1 MRVKFQDV
9 ECFREYEY
17 DYVDDADG
25 GATSNIGFT
34 MWNPPS
40 LDTIKKEEEK
50 PKLKNKPAVADDY
63 TDRLAAEL
71 GLRSMKNQSRGSVEE
86 IDLSYFDY
94 FDNVDTN
101 ISPALGEELNK
112 NNTSLLNLSSQN
124 ETAVEVKTL
133 NHSAIHLRNTSYSEN
148 TTYMWNS
155 GAALTSDNSSVH
167 DATNTS
173 VSATVSPKS
182 NSASANN
189 SASDTEN
196 TSVRNTREI
205 LLAGNASTETSNLD
219 LPLKG
224 SSTPNVMSTGQSKE
238 AYVDATLAED
248 SVEQLTRGDV
258 FLYFPPSSNESA
270 ATFHNRNLTS
280 SQSETVS
287 PLNKNDSPISTADR
301 NYSLNVAT
309 SSLEKVTD
317 IWLEPPN
324 VTANIA
330 TSSSSAEINWDS
342 EEDATALLAQ
352 GDDTLVVKGG
362 STLASSNESATTF
375 QNTSENTI
383 PPFSKKGDKE
393 DNQTEVDSQYRNST
407 SSQLETVSPPN
418 KNVTA
423 NRATS
428 NSSAEVSWDSDEDA
442 TALPTQGNETS
453 VVKGPSDE
461 NPVSAVSGVSLVSDE
476 LMSSSQELGTSD
488 SVEEVVIYLKENKTN
503 PIKTT
508 SVKVPMHNWTYEGT
522 HQTETMEIPDYLLKY
537 LGKEIPRL
545 VSKPKRT
552 KKVHL
557 RHWPG
562 KGQGMKTKRRKEYKP
577 QPISSLPF
585 SPRGFHPVMTPR
597 GSRPTSVQPVSDEA
611 ELVNTPLVI
620 GVPRPDFSDYELY
633 VPGDDPEHLAQDDQ
647 NVNANEYE
655 YVGYNDPYSSHE
667 DVKNFHLDEKTQYF
681 MKMSGPNTQ
690 VYFIAAEEVEWDYGG
705 YGRK

>member
-17 DYVDDADG
+17 DFVDDADG
-25 GATSNIGFT
+25 GATSNIGYT

-50 PKLKNKPAVADDY
+50 PKPKYKPAEADDY
-63 TDRLAAEL
+63 TDQLAAEL

-94 FDNVDTN
+94 VDRVDTN
-101 ISPALGEELNK
+101 ISPALTEELNK
-112 NNTSLLNLSSQN
+112 NNTSLLNSSSQN
-124 ETAVEVKTL
+124 ETTVEVKTL
-133 NHSAIHLRNTSYSEN
+133 NHSAIHLQNTSYSQN
-148 TTYMWNS
+148 TTHMWNS
-155 GAALTSDNSSVH
+155 GVALTSDNSSVH
-167 DATNTS
+167 DTTNTS

-182 NSASANN
+182 NSAS
-189 SASDTEN
+189 DTEN
-196 TSVRNTREI
+196 TSVHNTMEI
-205 LLAGNASTETSNLD
+205 SLAGNASTETPNLD

-224 SSTPNVMSTGQSKE
+224 SSTPNATATGHSKE
-238 AYVDATLAED
+238 AYVDATSAED

-270 ATFHNRNLTS
+270 TTFHNRNLTS
-280 SQSETVS
+280 SQLETVS
-287 PLNKNDSPISTADR
+287 PLNKNDSPINTADR
-301 NYSLNVAT
+301 NYSLNVT
-309 SSLEKVTD
+309 NSSLENVTD
-317 IWLEPPN
+317 IWLEPAN

-330 TSSSSAEINWDS
+330 TSNSSAEI
-342 EEDATALLAQ
+342 
-352 GDDTLVVKGG
+352 
-362 STLASSNESATTF
+362 
-375 QNTSENTI
+375 
-383 PPFSKKGDKE
+383 
-393 DNQTEVDSQYRNST
+393 
-407 SSQLETVSPPN
+407 
-418 KNVTA
+418 
-423 NRATS
+423 
-428 NSSAEVSWDSDEDA
+428 SWDSDEDA
-442 TALPTQGNETS
+442 TALLAQGNETS

-461 NPVSAVSGVSLVSDE
+461 NPVSAVSGVSLISNE
-476 LMSSSQELGTSD
+476 LMSSSLELGTSD
-488 SVEEVVIYLKENKTN
+488 SAEEVVIYLKENQTN

-545 VSKPKRT
+545 VSNRKRT
-552 KKVHL
+552 KKVSL

-585 SPRGFHPVMTPR
+585 SPRGFNPGMTPR
-597 GSRPTSVQPVSDEA
+597 GSRPASVQPVSDEA

-633 VPGDDPEHLAQDDQ
+633 VPGDDPEYLAPDDP
-647 NVNANEYE
+647 NVKADEYE

-667 DVKNFHLDEKTQYF
+667 DVKNFKDEKTLYY
-681 MKMSGPNTQ
+681 MKNSGPNTQ

>member
-17 DYVDDADG
+17 DFIDDADG

-40 LDTIKKEEEK
+40 LDTIEKEEEK
-50 PKLKNKPAVADDY
+50 PKPIDKPAEADDY
-63 TDRLAAEL
+63 TDQFAAEL

-94 FDNVDTN
+94 VDHVDTD
-101 ISPALGEELNK
+101 IS
-112 NNTSLLNLSSQN
+112 T
-124 ETAVEVKTL
+124 TAEVKTL
-133 NHSAIHLRNTSYSEN
+133 NHSAIHLQNTSYSEN
-148 TTYMWNS
+148 TTSTWNS
-155 GAALTSDNSSVH
+155 GVALTSDNSSVH
-167 DATNTS
+167 DTTNTS
-173 VSATVSPKS
+173 VSAAVSPKS

-196 TSVRNTREI
+196 TPVRNTREI
-205 LLAGNASTETSNLD
+205 LLAGNASTETPNLD

-224 SSTPNVMSTGQSKE
+224 SSPPDVTSTGHSKE
-238 AYVDATLAED
+238 DYVDATLAGD

-270 ATFHNRNLTS
+270 TTFH
-280 SQSETVS
+280 
-287 PLNKNDSPISTADR
+287 D
-301 NYSLNVAT
+301 
-309 SSLEKVTD
+309 
-317 IWLEPPN
+317 
-324 VTANIA
+324 
-330 TSSSSAEINWDS
+330 
-342 EEDATALLAQ
+342 
-352 GDDTLVVKGG
+352 
-362 STLASSNESATTF
+362 
-375 QNTSENTI
+375 TSENTI

-393 DNQTEVDSQYRNST
+393 DNQTEVDSQYGNLT
-407 SSQLETVSPPN
+407 SSQLETVSPLN
-418 KNVTA
+418 KTDSPISTADVNYSLNVTNSSLENVTDTWLEPANVTA
-423 NRATS
+423 NMATS
-428 NSSAEVSWDSDEDA
+428 NSSAEIGWDSDEDA
-442 TALPTQGNETS
+442 TALLAQGNETS

-461 NPVSAVSGVSLVSDE
+461 NPVSAVSGVSLFSDE

-488 SVEEVVIYLKENKTN
+488 SVEEVVIYLKENKIN

-545 VSKPKRT
+545 VSNPKRT
-552 KKVHL
+552 KKVNL

-562 KGQGMKTKRRKEYKP
+562 KGQGMKTKRRKAYKP

-585 SPRGFHPVMTPR
+585 SPRGFRPGMTPR
-597 GSRPTSVQPVSDEA
+597 GSRPASVQPVSDEA

-633 VPGDDPEHLAQDDQ
+633 VPGDDPEYLARDDD
-647 NVNANEYE
+647 NVKADEYE

-667 DVKNFHLDEKTQYF
+667 NVKNFHQDEKTQYF
-681 MKMSGPNTQ
+681 LKNSGPNTR